1 MLKLFLVDLVTEI
14 KEGGEVSQGDS
25 SGSLEDT
32 CKIET
37 TVLDTVALAPTPKS
51 VKVQRVDSKKRHCF
65 C

>member
-1 MLKLFLVDLVTEI
+1 MTKT

-25 SGSLEDT
+25 SGFLEDT

-51 VKVQRVDSKKRHCF
+51 VKVQRVESKKRNCY